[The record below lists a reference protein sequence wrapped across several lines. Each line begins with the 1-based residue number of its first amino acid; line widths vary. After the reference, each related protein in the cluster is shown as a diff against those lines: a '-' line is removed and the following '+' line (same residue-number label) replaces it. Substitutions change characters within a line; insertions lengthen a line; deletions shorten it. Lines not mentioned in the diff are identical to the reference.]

1 VRLFPPARQRVVCQ
15 PASPIAATGGR
26 TANLIPTGLTVRLPR
41 AAANRQEKSLLF
53 SVLREQEWRELVAP
67 RAAPQL
73 RRQRTDV
80 AGLSAQLA
88 LVFEEPRDPNVDHRF
103 TPTQQQAFRAD
114 LECELARLLDWF
126 RRRAWPDLRWIEH
139 LFVQGLIQL
148 QICKMPPKAV
158 A

>member
-1 VRLFPPARQRVVCQ
+1 MSCASRSGANSLPARSS
-15 PASPIAATGGR
+15 ATSP
-26 TANLIPTGLTVRLPR
+26 PT
-41 AAANRQEKSLLF
+41 N
-53 SVLREQEWRELVAP
+53 
-67 RAAPQL
+67 
-73 RRQRTDV
+73 DV

-88 LVFEEPRDPNVDHRF
+88 LVFEQPRDSNVDHRF
-103 TPTQQQAFRAD
+103 TPTQQQAFRTD